1 MYCTQCGSDIGEEA
15 KFCPA
20 CGTAQSPGHV
30 GTTTAVKEAEPAPAV
45 DYSEPVLVIK
55 PVFIPWVNIAGIVPV
70 QIFMTIWGGGFFGGF
85 SMFAVKAL
93 GLNLPT
99 WFTFVFF
106 GALFFFGIP
115 FLTYFAAKRT
125 TKETEYRLYTDR
137 LEYAEGFWTAEQ
149 KSIKYTDIK
158 EVHLRRGIVQ
168 RKYGLGTVQL
178 STASASAMSS
188 SNRAFSGI
196 RLHNIPN
203 VEEVYEKVKE
213 LVG

>member
-1 MYCTQCGSDIGEEA
+1 MYCKECCRDIGEQV
-15 KFCPA
+15 KFCPQ
-20 CGTAQSPGHV
+20 CGAAQSSEHPR
-30 GTTTAVKEAEPAPAV
+30 TATAVKEPEPASPV
-45 DYSEPVLVIK
+45 DNSEPLLVIR
-55 PVFIPWVNIAGIVPV
+55 PVFIRWVTIAGIIPL
-70 QIFMTIWGGGFFGGF
+70 QIFMTLWGRGFFGGF

-115 FLTYFAAKRT
+115 FLTYFATKRT
-125 TKETEYRLYTDR
+125 SAATEYRFYPDR

-149 KSIKYTDIK
+149 KSIKFRDIK
-158 EVHLRRGIVQ
+158 EVHLRQGIVQ
-168 RKYGLGTVQL
+168 RKHGLGTLHL
-178 STASASAMSS
+178 STPSGSAMPS

-203 VEEVYEKVKE
+203 VEEVYQQVKE

>member
-1 MYCTQCGSDIGEEA
+1 MYCQECGCNIGDEVN
-15 KFCPA
+15 FCPD
-20 CGTAQSPGHV
+20 CGARQSFERK
-30 GTTTAVKEAEPAPAV
+30 GTTTAVKEHEPAYQV
-45 DYSEPVLVIK
+45 DNSTPLIVLK
-55 PVFIPWVNIAGIVPV
+55 PEFIPWVTIAGIIPV
-70 QIFMTIWGGGFFGGF
+70 QIFMTLWGGGFFGGF

-106 GALFFFGIP
+106 GALFFCGIP

-125 TKETEYRLYTDR
+125 TAETEYRFYADR

-149 KSIKYTDIK
+149 KSIKYSDIK
-158 EVHLRRGIVQ
+158 EVHLRQGIVQ
-168 RKYGLGTVQL
+168 RKHGLGTIQL
-178 STASASAMSS
+178 STDSVSAMSG

-196 RLHNIPN
+196 RLYNIPN
-203 VEEVYEKVKE
+203 VEEVYQKAKE